1 MEDSKVKRT
10 ALMSSYLRSHH
21 SLHANPKI
29 FDDFISP
36 RLLTEE
42 DQSAFD
48 RGMVRALTAIDP
60 ERAALTTKSEDA
72 ISYMV
77 QYFFPTSL
85 FLSRARYAEDKLQ
98 AAINQGVKQ
107 YIILGAGMDTFA
119 QRNPGLIEQIH
130 IYETDHPETQQFKRS
145 RLKDLGW
152 EQPSNLHFVPVDF
165 TKHNLEAAL
174 LDASFDPKLPSFFS
188 WLGVI
193 HYLPRQDV
201 FSTFRT
207 IANIAPSGTS
217 IIFDYWHLDAFIPD
231 TAAKRVNV
239 MQGML
244 RQAGEPMLTGFDPH
258 SVGDELENVGIDMQ
272 EQLSPI
278 EIQSRYF
285 QGRNDD
291 YYAYEHAYFVDG
303 RVK

>member
-10 ALMSSYLRSHH
+10 ALMSAYLRSHH

-29 FDDFISP
+29 FDDFIST

-42 DQSAFD
+42 EHSAFEQ
-48 RGMVRALTAIDP
+48 GMVRALTAIDP
-60 ERAALTTKSEDA
+60 ERAALTAKSDA

-98 AAINQGVKQ
+98 EGINQGVKQ

-119 QRNPGLIEQIH
+119 QRNPGLVEQIQ
-130 IYETDHPETQQFKRS
+130 IYEIDHPATQRFKRS
-145 RLKDLGW
+145 RLKELGW
-152 EQPSNLHFVPVDF
+152 EQPANLSFVPVDF
-165 TKHNLEAAL
+165 TKGNLETAL
-174 LDASFDPKLPSFFS
+174 LDSSFDPKLPSFFS

-201 FSTFRT
+201 FSTLST

-217 IIFDYWHLDAFIPD
+217 VIFDYWDLDAFDPQK
-231 TAAKRVNV
+231 AAKRVNV

-244 RQAGEPMLTGFDPH
+244 RQAGEPMLTGLDPQ
-258 SVGDELENVGIDMQ
+258 SLRDELRNAGIDMK

-278 EIQSRYF
+278 EIQSQYF
-285 QGRNDD
+285 QGRTDD
-291 YYAYEHAYFVDG
+291 YYAYEHAYFVDA
-303 RVK
+303 RVR